1 MIMGMKKFFC
11 LLLAMML
18 LLSVTACGGDS
29 GNDDEGNTN
38 KPSQDP
44 TVPTTTVPPEDDT
57 VWVLVQ
63 ESDMGSSRYYRYTY
77 DTEGNLV
84 AGTLYK
90 DGKAWSRYEFVT
102 TQTADGGKMVEQ
114 WYLPEGDEARSLRY
128 TYTFDADGRLIHT
141 QTYDYNGN
149 SSDYYTFTYNAKG
162 QLVEQVHIS
171 EGEMYKKL
179 TFVYAGDLLMEGH
192 YEDKNGNFGHYLY
205 TYDENGNPLKADV
218 HTDYMDDQQYTLE
231 FEVTDGRDYVV
242 KATEDCHNVV
252 GGRRLFYFMEEYD
265 DGPVE
270 RYVKVGSWGI
280 FHTGAVPLVS
290 LGCFSTGNYFGS
302 NADLYYEPL
311 EVHLAKQAE
320 KQ

>member
-1 MIMGMKKFFC
+1 MKLKKILC
-11 LLLAMML
+11 LVLAMLMVF
-18 LLSVTACGGDS
+18 SMVACGKDT
-29 GNDDEGNTN
+29 DDGENADNGK
-38 KPSQDP
+38 KPGKDP
-44 TVPTTTVPPEDDT
+44 TVPTTTVPAEDDT
-57 VWVLVQ
+57 IWVLVQ

-77 DTEGNLV
+77 DAEGNLV

-90 DGKAWSRYEFVT
+90 DGKEWSQYEFVT
-102 TQTADGGKMVEQ
+102 TQTADGNKLVEQ
-114 WYLPEGDEARSLRY
+114 WYIPEGDEARSLNY

-141 QTYDYNGN
+141 QTYDRYAN
-149 SSDYYTFTYNAKG
+149 SSDYYTFSYNAKG

-179 TFVYAGDLLMEGH
+179 TFVYADDLLMEGH

-231 FEVTDGRDYVV
+231 FEVKDGIRDFEVR
-242 KATEDCHNVV
+242 ATKECDNIV
-252 GGRRLFYFMEEYD
+252 GGRRLFYVWEEYD
-265 DGPVE
+265 EDLVE
-270 RYVKVGSWGI
+270 IYVKVGSWGI
-280 FHTGAVPLVS
+280 FHTGAMPLVS
-290 LGCFSTGNYFGS
+290 LGCFSTGNYFAS

-320 KQ
+320 NS